1 MSQYR
6 IKERKN
12 VAKVE
17 QKVKKK
23 KKYQKKGEKE
33 KKHSF
38 YLYNQKLQTETL
50 RLTLTT
56 SFHAGF

>member
-23 KKYQKKGEKE
+23 SIKRKE
-33 KKHSF
+33 KRKKTFILLIQSKVT
-38 YLYNQKLQTETL
+38 N
-50 RLTLTT
+50 
-56 SFHAGF
+56 